1 MSLRSIE
8 RRLQRFTHR
17 ARIYVGTA
25 HVAVDILAGWGRR
38 RVRSTRIP
46 VGADAGFDAALQ
58 ALAKGLQ
65 EAVAPDGDLRGQ
77 ACSVVLADAWML
89 YDVVPLDVMQVSSGS
104 AASIVAAALADIA
117 GARPRTLE
125 VQWQWQRGGHSAFA
139 MAIAR
144 DRLAR
149 LRTLLAQHGLAVK
162 SVTGEF
168 VAVYRAHRRTMT
180 APRIVFALDRD
191 AGAQIALVD
200 QGAIRAMRFE
210 VGRADPVDLS
220 RAATRLMRT
229 LGDDTTAPIHYVLD
243 SDRPNRGGERDH
255 VGQAGAWSALCPP
268 PWMDLEEARA

>member
-1 MSLRSIE
+1 MSPRSIE
-8 RRLQRFTHR
+8 RRLQRLTHR

-38 RVRSTRIP
+38 RVRGTRTTLG
-46 VGADAGFDAALQ
+46 VDAGFDAALQ
-58 ALAKGLQ
+58 ALAGGLQ
-65 EAVAPDGDLRGQ
+65 EAAAPDGDLRGQ

-89 YDVVPLDVMQVSSGS
+89 YDVVPLDVMQVSSAS
-104 AASIVAAALADIA
+104 AASIVAAALADVA
-117 GARPRTLE
+117 GARPRSLE

-149 LRTLLAQHGLAVK
+149 LKTLLAQHGLVVK

-168 VAVYRAHRRTMT
+168 VAVYQAHRRSMT
-180 APRIVFALDRD
+180 APRLVFALVRD

-200 QGAIRAMRFE
+200 EGAIHAMRFE
-210 VGRADPVDLS
+210 LGRADPVDLS

-243 SDRPNRGGERDH
+243 SDRQSRAGDRDH
-255 VGQAGAWSALCPP
+255 VEQAAGWSALGPP
-268 PWMDLEEARA
+268 PWVHSQEVGA